1 MNDATTLD
9 VFGALV
15 EPATLR
21 MQRLL
26 PGPVERV
33 WSYLADSN
41 LRRQWLC
48 AGALGTK
55 AGDTFEWVWRND
67 ELTSPVGERPEG
79 FDEEKR
85 MQGRI
90 TEIRAPYR
98 LGYEWPGVGHVIFD
112 LEPQGKD
119 VLLTVIHERI
129 PNARTALGVSTGW
142 HAHLDL
148 LATRLAGGKAEP
160 FWDAMVRL
168 RKIYERRQQALGE

>member
-1 MNDATTLD
+1 MSVVTTIDPYGVLT
-9 VFGALV
+9 

-21 MQRLL
+21 IKRLL

-33 WSYLADSN
+33 WAYLTEEN

-48 AGALGTK
+48 AGKMELKDGAP
-55 AGDTFEWVWRND
+55 FEWVWRND
-67 ELTSPVGERPEG
+67 ELTSPAGDRPEG

-90 TEIRAPYR
+90 TEIHAPYR
-98 LGYEWPGVGHVIFD
+98 LAYDWPGVGHVTFD

-119 VLLTVIHERI
+119 VLLTVTHTRI
-129 PNARTALGVSTGW
+129 PDRRTTLGVSAGW

-148 LATRLAGGKAEP
+148 LAVRMAGQKAEP
-160 FWDAMVRL
+160 FWDTMVRL
-168 RKIYERRQQALGE
+168 RKAYDKRIPI

>member
-1 MNDATTLD
+1 MNDLAAID
-9 VFGALV
+9 AYGALI

-33 WSYLADSN
+33 WSYLTEER

-48 AGALGTK
+48 SGVMELKAGAP
-55 AGDTFEWVWRND
+55 FEWVWRND
-67 ELTSPVGERPEG
+67 ELTSPSGERPEG

-90 TEIRAPYR
+90 LDIHAPYK
-98 LGYEWPGVGHVIFD
+98 LSYDWPGVGQVTFE
-112 LEPQGKD
+112 LEPQGKNT
-119 VLLTVIHERI
+119 LLTVIHERI
-129 PNARTALGVSTGW
+129 PDRRTALGVSAGW

-148 LATRLAGGKAEP
+148 LATRMANGKAQP
-160 FWDAMVRL
+160 FWDTMTRL
-168 RKIYERRQQALGE
+168 RKEYASRLPA